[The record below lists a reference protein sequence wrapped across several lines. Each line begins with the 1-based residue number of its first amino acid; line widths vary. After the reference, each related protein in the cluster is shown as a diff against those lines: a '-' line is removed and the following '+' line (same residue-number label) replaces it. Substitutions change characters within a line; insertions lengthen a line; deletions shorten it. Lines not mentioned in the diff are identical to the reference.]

1 MNFNLNDMRRH
12 YLLALTLLTSSLAF
26 AQCDDCTIDESCL
39 PDGGLPGVCPL
50 IMPAATAGVEY
61 SEDMTFFLPP
71 TVVDP
76 GTGVTADLL
85 EVVITNV
92 QGMPFGL
99 DFSMN
104 NANNTYYPQDGDTFG
119 CSTICGIPLLAGE
132 YDVVITAHVTVV
144 ALGFET
150 EVDQDFISPF
160 TVLPGE
166 GGNSSFTYDNL
177 AGCGSLD
184 VNFEGLIDGDP
195 NPTTWSWDFGNG
207 DFAEG
212 QFPSTQTYDEVGEY
226 TATLETTIWNYV
238 LTDLLLSGVGSGWS
252 GDFEELT
259 TLQSPDPYFVLT
271 DAGGVDVFTSAALA
285 DTESGNWTNIDF
297 VLNNPPYSISF
308 WDEDLISADDYL
320 GTWDMPTGEG
330 ATIFNSGGNSGS
342 VNVSLL
348 AGDVFTDDE
357 ILNVFP
363 APNPDFM
370 VDEETNLIW
379 YEDPELTTFQWFLGG
394 DSIIGSI
401 DTSLVMN
408 WGGVYTCYVTNIYG
422 CEGLSSEYVHC
433 PEFGVTFDS
442 DITALQAPDI
452 YLSYQ
457 WFYNGLEVDGATAD
471 FLVISD
477 LGNYSVEV
485 TTEYGCTTMS
495 DVYIFT
501 GMDEIRGLHSFNVF
515 PNPSNGQLNL
525 EVQSTKNLRL
535 KLEVFDQSGKLVYK
549 ERDAFSPG
557 ERKSLNLSELV
568 SGVYM
573 LRASNGSGFVQ
584 QRVVIQ

>member
-1 MNFNLNDMRRH
+1 MRRH
-12 YLLALTLLTSSLAF
+12 SLLALILLISSWAF

-39 PDGGLPGVCPL
+39 PDGGLPGVCPE

-61 SEDMTFFLPP
+61 SEDMTFYLPP

-76 GTGVTADLL
+76 GTGLTADLL

-92 QGMPFGL
+92 QGLPFGM

-104 NANNTYYPQDGDTFG
+104 NPDNTYYPQDGDTFG
-119 CSTICGIPLLAGE
+119 CSTICGTPLLAGE
-132 YDVVITAHVTVV
+132 YNVVITAHVTVV

-150 EVDQDFISPF
+150 ELDQNFITPF
-160 TVLPGE
+160 IVLAGE

-177 AGCGSLD
+177 AGCGSLN

-195 NPTTWSWDFGNG
+195 NPTTWSWVFGNG
-207 DFAEG
+207 EVGEG
-212 QFPSTQTYDEVGEY
+212 QFPPTQSYNEVGEY
-226 TATLETTIWNYV
+226 TATLETTIWDYV

-252 GDFEELT
+252 GDVEELT
-259 TLQSPDPYFVLT
+259 TLQNPDPYFVLT
-271 DAGGVDVFTSAALA
+271 DANGIAVFTSSALA
-285 DTESGNWTNIDF
+285 DTESGNWSDINF
-297 VLNNPPYSISF
+297 VLNNPPYSIGF
-308 WDEDLISADDYL
+308 WDEDLISSDDYL
-320 GTWDMPTGEG
+320 GSWDMPTGEG
-330 ATIFNSGGNSGS
+330 ASIFNASGNSGS
-342 VNVSLL
+342 INVSLL
-348 AGDVFTDDE
+348 AGDIFTDEE
-357 ILNVFP
+357 IFNVFP
-363 APNPDFM
+363 EANTDFL
-370 VDEETNLIW
+370 VDEDINLLW
-379 YEDPELTTFQWFLGG
+379 YEDPDLVTYQWFLSG
-394 DSIIGSI
+394 DSINGSI
-401 DTSLVMN
+401 DSSQVMG
-408 WGGVYTCYVTNIYG
+408 WGGVYTCYVTNNYG

-442 DITALQAPDI
+442 DITTLQAPNI

-501 GMDEIRGLHSFNVF
+501 GMGEIRGLHSFNVF
-515 PNPSNGQLNL
+515 PNPSNGQLNI

-535 KLEVFDQSGKLVYK
+535 KLEVFDQSGKLIYK

-557 ERKSLNLSELV
+557 ERKYLSLSEL
-568 SGVYM
+568 GPGIYM

>member
-1 MNFNLNDMRRH
+1 MRRH
-12 YLLALTLLTSSLAF
+12 SLLALILLISSWAF

-39 PDGGLPGVCPL
+39 PDGGLPGVCPE

-61 SEDMTFFLPP
+61 SEDMTFYLPP

-76 GTGVTADLL
+76 GTGLTADLL

-92 QGMPFGL
+92 QGLPFGM

-104 NANNTYYPQDGDTFG
+104 NPNNTYYPQDGDTFG
-119 CSTICGIPLLAGE
+119 CSTICGTPLLAGE
-132 YDVVITAHVTVV
+132 YNVVITAHVTVV

-150 EVDQDFISPF
+150 ELDQNFINPF
-160 TVLPGE
+160 TVLAGE

-177 AGCGSLD
+177 AGCGSLN
-184 VNFEGLIDGDP
+184 VNFEGLINGDP
-195 NPTTWSWDFGNG
+195 NPTTWSWVFGNG
-207 DFAEG
+207 EVGEG
-212 QFPSTQTYDEVGEY
+212 QFPPTQSYNEVGEY
-226 TATLETTIWNYV
+226 TATLETTIWDYV

-252 GDFEELT
+252 GDVEELT
-259 TLQSPDPYFVLT
+259 TLQNPDPYFVLT
-271 DAGGVDVFTSAALA
+271 DANGIAVFTSSALT
-285 DTESGNWTNIDF
+285 DTESGNWSDINF
-297 VLNNPPYSISF
+297 VLNNPPYSIGF
-308 WDEDLISADDYL
+308 WDEDLISSDDYL
-320 GTWDMPTGEG
+320 GSWDMPTGEG
-330 ATIFNSGGNSGS
+330 ASIFNSSGNSGS

-348 AGDVFTDDE
+348 AGDIFTDDE
-357 ILNVFP
+357 IFNVFP
-363 APNPDFM
+363 EANTDFL
-370 VDEETNLIW
+370 VDEDINLLW
-379 YEDPELTTFQWFLGG
+379 YEDPDLVTYQWFLSG
-394 DSIIGSI
+394 DSINGSI
-401 DTSLVMN
+401 DTSQVMG
-408 WGGVYTCYVTNIYG
+408 WGGVYTCYVANIYG

-442 DITALQAPDI
+442 DITTLQAPNI

-501 GMDEIRGLHSFNVF
+501 GMGEIRGMHSFNVF
-515 PNPSNGQLNL
+515 PNPSNGQLNI

-535 KLEVFDQSGKLVYK
+535 KLEVFDQSGKLIYK

-557 ERKSLNLSELV
+557 ERKHLNLSEL
-568 SGVYM
+568 GPGIYM